1 MAKTSVDR
9 ELSRAERELMRAKAR
24 VTRLRRRLP
33 RTVVQDYS
41 LTGAGGRRVKL
52 SALFGRHR
60 DVILI
65 HNMGRT
71 LRQVLMH
78 LLFEPG
84 WNPVG
89 FLKKFSRENLPP
101 GEVSPGQFAMTPE
114 REKMTLRQFL
124 DALDAQRRS
133 VFEYL
138 EGLSDA
144 DLSERK
150 ARIPVF
156 KRFMGTDEISIQV
169 YVSAFFDLHWNDHAG
184 QIAKIRQAVGLPEA
198 K

>member
-1 MAKTSVDR
+1 MNELKGKVDAAWANLTR
-9 ELSRAERELMRAKAR
+9 QLQGVEPYMERSDAPGEW
-24 VTRLRRRLP
+24 
-33 RTVVQDYS
+33 
-41 LTGAGGRRVKL
+41 
-52 SALFGRHR
+52 
-60 DVILI
+60 
-65 HNMGRT
+65 T
-71 LRQVLMH
+71 LRQVLAH
-78 LLFEPG
+78 LLLEPG

-89 FLKKFSRENLPP
+89 FLKRFSRENLPP